1 MTKTEMSDENRPRKK
16 IEIDYQ
22 ILFSGV
28 LPPSRTKRRPST
40 HTMPA
45 TQITIPRSF
54 TGAIGEIAAQ
64 ARETTCREL
73 ATKFGFD
80 PEEALAFLKE
90 NEPKLV
96 QKRGAPPKKAVKAK
110 SSEEKPKRALTG
122 YLYFSQENRE
132 QIRASLTEKLAEGE
146 KLMGKAVVTALAA
159 EWAALDDEARADW
172 KAAAKQFTEAAEQG
186 ILVPFN
192 REEDMNELD

>member
-1 MTKTEMSDENRPRKK
+1 
-16 IEIDYQ
+16 
-22 ILFSGV
+22 
-28 LPPSRTKRRPST
+28 
-40 HTMPA
+40 MPA

-96 QKRGAPPKKAVKAK
+96 QKRGAPPKKAVKAVKAK

-132 QIRASLTEKLAEGE
+132 QVKASLTTELAEGE
-146 KLMGKAVVTALAA
+146 KLMGKTVVTALAA
-159 EWAALDDEARADW
+159 GWAALGDEERAGW
-172 KAAAKQFTEAAEQG
+172 KAAAKQFSEASEQG

-192 REEDMNELD
+192 RDESMDELD

>member
-1 MTKTEMSDENRPRKK
+1 
-16 IEIDYQ
+16 
-22 ILFSGV
+22 
-28 LPPSRTKRRPST
+28 
-40 HTMPA
+40 MPA